1 MTVQPPSAP
10 DAAEVATLV
19 ERAQE
24 ALAEGVDRADL
35 RRDPLRHVLVA
46 FSAVIEIFP
55 GLARSLEA
63 SAERARAP
71 VDPAQEEAL
80 MRRVVEATSRSI
92 RQEAPGLHRAFNRR
106 TAALV
111 GVAVAAAGLVGA
123 GGGFLLGRSSAADDV
138 RAVEAQLALRA
149 DAARAWAELLRANPD
164 PRPALAAART
174 WRDGASDRRVAEVRL
189 WLDPV
194 SAVAPA
200 AR

>member
-1 MTVQPPSAP
+1 
-10 DAAEVATLV
+10 
-19 ERAQE
+19 
-24 ALAEGVDRADL
+24 
-35 RRDPLRHVLVA
+35 
-46 FSAVIEIFP
+46 
-55 GLARSLEA
+55 
-63 SAERARAP
+63 
-71 VDPAQEEAL
+71 

-106 TAALV
+106 TAV
-111 GVAVAAAGLVGA
+111 LVGA
-123 GGGFLLGRSSAADDV
+123 AVALAAVAGAGIGFGAGRASVHDEV
-138 RAVEAQLALRA
+138 RAIEAGLSLRP
-149 DAARAWAELLRANPD
+149 DVARAWADLMRANPD